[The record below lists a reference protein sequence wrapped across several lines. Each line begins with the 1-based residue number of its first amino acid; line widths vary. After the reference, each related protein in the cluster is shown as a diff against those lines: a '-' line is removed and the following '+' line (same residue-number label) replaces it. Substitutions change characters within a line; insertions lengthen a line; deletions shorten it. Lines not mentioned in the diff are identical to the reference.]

1 MKKPFTLNQNE
12 VSWGSH
18 GSRTGARNK
27 LSRASAAVD
36 TSSVELYLKHLPTGV
51 EVQGEVPAGHYSNK
65 QMQAAKETLWNE
77 LQELLCLA
85 VAKHLRLP
93 GR

>member
-1 MKKPFTLNQNE
+1 MSKPFTLNQNE
-12 VSWGSH
+12 VNWGWH
-18 GSRTGARNK
+18 GTRVGARNK

-36 TSSVELYLKHLPTGV
+36 TSSWRLCLKHLPTGV
-51 EVQGEVPAGHYSNK
+51 EIQGEVPVGHYSNK
-65 QMQAAKETLWNE
+65 QMQAEKEVFWNE
-77 LQELLCLA
+77 LQEQLRLT